1 MTELE
6 QEMAERFYGFGRWD
20 APYWFI
26 GPEPGQAKKEDNKLE
41 HRSRAWR
48 KCGKL
53 EIVDLKE
60 YHDHLELGLHTKE
73 EAALQFT
80 WNKLMLTLLEYQ
92 SQATTVEDRRVYQR
106 LRLGRVDKE
115 TCLIELSGLP
125 ANNSSTI
132 RERERF
138 LPSRV
143 LRLQEALA
151 EKLKSPS
158 PGFVVMY
165 GKRSHNYFNS
175 VFGST
180 LEQDRVVRVGS
191 TVVVLAPHPN
201 THGLINNYWITL
213 GKSLRGI
220 H

>member
-1 MTELE
+1 MTDIE

-26 GPEPGQAKKEDNKLE
+26 GPEAGQAMKEDDQLE
-41 HRSRAWR
+41 QRASAWS

-60 YHDHLELGLHTKE
+60 YHDHLEPGLHTREK
-73 EAALQFT
+73 AGLQFT
-80 WNKLMLTLLEYQ
+80 WNKLMITLLEYQ
-92 SQATTVEDRRVYQR
+92 GQPATIEERRTYQR
-106 LRLGRVDKE
+106 LRLGRAHEE

-125 ANNSSTI
+125 ANNSTTI

-138 LPSRV
+138 LPARV
-143 LRLQEALA
+143 HRLQEALA
-151 EKLKSPS
+151 AKLKSPL

-165 GKRSHNYFNS
+165 GKGSHNHFNS
-175 VFGST
+175 IFGST

-191 TVVVLAPHPN
+191 TVVVLATHPN
-201 THGLINNYWITL
+201 TRGKTNQDWIAL
-213 GKSLRGI
+213 GKALRQT